1 MIDWWLLYSLN
12 ILAVSMGFHTYV
24 AHILTQGKPLA
35 IRSSECLICKI
46 KSCVIT
52 RKKKDDQVISFLPA
66 NSDDENENDFL
77 LHARKI
83 NNIGKI
89 LFVFLTLSFNLVFW
103 AIAAHEFSRPAEE
116 YLDSQIKYSKTSK
129 MSCRQMQ
136 INAIEYF
143 FTFYWSFFFKKAF
156 SIWYNRSRAE
166 RKLYGELESFIS
178 HKYLQ
183 IVRCLTCIQH
193 VYLSP
198 KPNCEKN
205 LSCKKKYLLQ
215 YNFYISLCSMHGN
228 IFEAV
233 GKMFHEVSQTSY
245 SYQL

>member
-116 YLDSQIKYSKTSK
+116 YLDS
-129 MSCRQMQ
+129 
-136 INAIEYF
+136 
-143 FTFYWSFFFKKAF
+143 
-156 SIWYNRSRAE
+156 
-166 RKLYGELESFIS
+166 
-178 HKYLQ
+178 
-183 IVRCLTCIQH
+183 
-193 VYLSP
+193 
-198 KPNCEKN
+198 
-205 LSCKKKYLLQ
+205 
-215 YNFYISLCSMHGN
+215 
-228 IFEAV
+228 
-233 GKMFHEVSQTSY
+233 
-245 SYQL
+245 